1 MLDHLPV
8 AALLWVLAASSCDI
22 VGNVLTK
29 LSDGF
34 AKKHLAVIVMFVQ
47 IMAFLFL
54 SFALKAIDLSIAYAL
69 WGALG
74 IIATTIIGKLMFG
87 ESLHPLKLLGIAMT
101 LLAIVFM
108 KLTL

>member
-1 MLDHLPV
+1 MFDNLPIV
-8 AALLWVLAASSCDI
+8 ALLWVVAASSCDI

-34 AKKHLAVIVMFVQ
+34 AKKRLALMVMIVQ
-47 IMAFLFL
+47 ILAFVFL

-74 IIATTIIGKLMFG
+74 IIATTIIGKLMFS
-87 ESLHPLKLLGIAMT
+87 ESLHPVKLLGIAVTMV
-101 LLAIVFM
+101 AIIFM
-108 KLTL
+108 KLAM